1 MVATKNAYVSN
12 EGRPHLNVKIVLV
25 ALVAVIMVQSTVLAL
40 PYLSHFPSFRAAS
53 TRAYS
58 QSASF
63 QFSVFNQP
71 ISNDTEHELNPALPR
86 SWEIDIQSS
95 LVPSSKTGVTEAEMA
110 FAPAYP
116 LEYKSIPT
124 IIVQERA
131 DGLLRVEYFA
141 QNWPNTSGLLLYN
154 SSTPGWT
161 GGNNISILFQSSGPP
176 SEVNPQL
183 APRPN
188 GSVDIIAGGMTV
200 LSNYPIAWANL
211 SDLYL
216 FGYPGSSF
224 TSGTIQISFYELS
237 TG

>member
-1 MVATKNAYVSN
+1 MNLK
-12 EGRPHLNVKIVLV
+12 LVLV
-25 ALVAVIMVQSTVLAL
+25 ALVAVIMVESTLLAL
-40 PYLSHFPSFRAAS
+40 PYLSHFPVFKAAS
-53 TRAYS
+53 TRNYS
-58 QSASF
+58 QTVSF
-63 QFSVFNQP
+63 PFSVFNQP
-71 ISNDTEHELNPALPR
+71 ISNDTEHELDPALPL
-86 SWEIDIQSS
+86 SWEVDIQTS
-95 LVPSSKTGVTEAEMA
+95 LVPSSKTGITEAEMA

-116 LEYKSIPT
+116 IEYKSIPT

-131 DGLLRVEYFA
+131 DGLVRVEYFA
-141 QNWPNTSGLLLYN
+141 QNWPNTTGLLLYN
-154 SSTPGWT
+154 STIPGWIDA
-161 GGNNISILFQSSGPP
+161 GSVSILFVSSGPP

-188 GSVDIIAGGMTV
+188 GNVDIAIGGVTV

-224 TSGTIQISFYELS
+224 TSGTIQVSFYQLA

>member
-1 MVATKNAYVSN
+1 MAVAKAASLSN
-12 EGRPHLNVKIVLV
+12 GGRPSLNLKTLLV
-25 ALVAVIMVQSTVLAL
+25 VLVAVIMVESTMLAL
-40 PYLSHFPSFRAAS
+40 PYLSHFPSFEATSR
-53 TRAYS
+53 RAYS
-58 QSASF
+58 QAVSF
-63 QFSVFNQP
+63 PFSVFNQP

-86 SWEIDIQSS
+86 SWEIDINSS
-95 LVPSSKTGVTEAEMA
+95 LVPSSMAGMTEAEMA

-116 LEYKSIPT
+116 IEYKSIPT
-124 IIVQERA
+124 IIVQERG
-131 DGLLRVEYFA
+131 DGLVRVEYFA

-154 SSTPGWT
+154 SNTPGWT
-161 GGNNISILFQSSGPP
+161 GGNNINILFQSSGPP

-188 GSVDIIAGGMTV
+188 GSVNIMIGGMTV

-224 TSGTIQISFYELS
+224 TSGGVQISFYEL
-237 TG
+237 

>member
-1 MVATKNAYVSN
+1 MAVAKAASLSN
-12 EGRPHLNVKIVLV
+12 GGRPSLNLKTLLV
-25 ALVAVIMVQSTVLAL
+25 VLVAVIMVESTMLAL
-40 PYLSHFPSFRAAS
+40 PYLSHLPSFGAAS
-53 TRAYS
+53 RRAYS
-58 QSASF
+58 QSVSF
-63 QFSVFNQP
+63 PFSVFNQP

-86 SWEIDIQSS
+86 SWEIDINSS
-95 LVPSSKTGVTEAEMA
+95 LVPSSMAGMTEAEMA

-116 LEYKSIPT
+116 IEYKSIPT
-124 IIVQERA
+124 IIVQERG
-131 DGLLRVEYFA
+131 DGLVRVEYFA

-154 SSTPGWT
+154 SNTPGWT
-161 GGNNISILFQSSGPP
+161 GGNNINILFQSSGPP

-188 GSVDIIAGGMTV
+188 GSVNIMIGGMTV

-224 TSGTIQISFYELS
+224 TSGGVQISFYEL
-237 TG
+237 

>member
-1 MVATKNAYVSN
+1 
-12 EGRPHLNVKIVLV
+12 LNLKMLLV
-25 ALVAVIMVQSTVLAL
+25 VLVAVIMVESTMLAL
-40 PYLSHFPSFRAAS
+40 PYLSHLPSFGAAS
-53 TRAYS
+53 RRVYS
-58 QSASF
+58 QSVSF
-63 QFSVFNQP
+63 PFSVFNQP

-86 SWEIDIQSS
+86 SWEVDINSS
-95 LVPSSKTGVTEAEMA
+95 LVPSSMAGVTEAEMA

-116 LEYKSIPT
+116 IEYKSIPT
-124 IIVQERA
+124 IIVQERG
-131 DGLLRVEYFA
+131 DGLVRVEYFA

-154 SSTPGWT
+154 SSTPGWS
-161 GGNNISILFQSSGPP
+161 GGNNINILFQNSGPP

-188 GSVDIIAGGMTV
+188 GSVNIMIGGMTV

-224 TSGTIQISFYELS
+224 TSGAVQISFYEL
-237 TG
+237 